1 MQKVFEI
8 TQFQCEIISMTDQ
21 PTILVIDDNASA
33 RHVVES
39 MLTNMDLRLLFADN
53 GPDGLKE
60 AAENQP
66 DLILLDIMMPQMN
79 GYEVCEKLREATKN
93 TDVPIIM
100 ITALD
105 DRASRIHGIECGA
118 DDFLTK
124 PLNRIEIRTRV
135 ESIVRLNR
143 IRKFLL
149 EQPDKPDFQER
160 LKQAS
165 DETIDSWIH
174 DPDCIDDSEWIVLNC
189 KNAMKLGIYTKQIT
203 RASCKCA
210 HVYDQHPSVNA
221 IFVV

>member
-1 MQKVFEI
+1 MH
-8 TQFQCEIISMTDQ
+8 DQ

-39 MLTNMDLRLLFADN
+39 MLTNMDLRLLFAAN
-53 GPDGLKE
+53 GPDGLKV

-79 GYEVCEKLREATKN
+79 GYEVCEKLRQATKT

-124 PLNRIEIRTRV
+124 PLDRNEIRTRV

-143 IRKFLL
+143 IRKLL
-149 EQPDKPDFQER
+149 MQETDKSQFQER

-165 DETIDSWIH
+165 DETIDGWIH
-174 DPDCIDDSEWIVLNC
+174 DPESTDDSE
-189 KNAMKLGIYTKQIT
+189 
-203 RASCKCA
+203 
-210 HVYDQHPSVNA
+210 
-221 IFVV
+221 

>member
-1 MQKVFEI
+1 
-8 TQFQCEIISMTDQ
+8 MTDQ
-21 PTILVIDDNASA
+21 PTILIIDDNASA

-39 MLTNMDLRLLFADN
+39 MLTNMDLRLLFAAN

-66 DLILLDIMMPQMN
+66 DLILLDIMMPVMN
-79 GYEVCEKLREATKN
+79 GYEVCEKLREATQN

-105 DRASRIHGIECGA
+105 DRASRIHGIESGA

-143 IRKFLL
+143 IRKLL
-149 EQPDKPDFQER
+149 MQETDKSQFQER
-160 LKQAS
+160 LKEAS
-165 DETIDSWIH
+165 DETIDGWIH
-174 DPDCIDDSEWIVLNC
+174 DPDCKDDSE
-189 KNAMKLGIYTKQIT
+189 
-203 RASCKCA
+203 
-210 HVYDQHPSVNA
+210 
-221 IFVV
+221 

>member
-1 MQKVFEI
+1 
-8 TQFQCEIISMTDQ
+8 
-21 PTILVIDDNASA
+21 
-33 RHVVES
+33 

-53 GPDGLKE
+53 GPDGLKV

-79 GYEVCEKLREATKN
+79 GYEVCEKLRKATKN

-105 DRASRIHGIECGA
+105 DRASRIHGIESGA

-149 EQPDKPDFQER
+149 KQPDKPDFQER

-174 DPDCIDDSEWIVLNC
+174 DPDCIDDSE
-189 KNAMKLGIYTKQIT
+189 
-203 RASCKCA
+203 
-210 HVYDQHPSVNA
+210 
-221 IFVV
+221 